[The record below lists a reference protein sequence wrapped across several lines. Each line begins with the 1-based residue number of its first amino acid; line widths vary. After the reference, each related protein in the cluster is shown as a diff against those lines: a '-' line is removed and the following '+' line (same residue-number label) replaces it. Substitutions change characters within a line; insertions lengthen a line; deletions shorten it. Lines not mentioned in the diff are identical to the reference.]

1 MKLYT
6 ESAAQTVRDIKSG
19 ETEIGTYLETLRERE
34 ETVGKKVEAFVED
47 INWQKVSDESEDLID
62 KDAGSLPL
70 YGASVGVKDIIHADG
85 FPTRANSHVP
95 AEELTGPEAPCVSA
109 LREAGAIVLG
119 KTVTTEFASRVPGP
133 TKNPHNTQHTP
144 GGSSSGSA
152 AAVAAGLCSVALGTQ
167 TGGSVIRPASFCGII
182 GFKPSYGRIP
192 ARGVLTLSKS
202 LDTVGVYTQDIESMQ
217 LVAPVVC
224 TGWESDKSSTD
235 SPTLG
240 IPKGPYLEQVRPE
253 AADGFEKIT
262 GALEEAGYEVQPVPL
277 FENIDEIYDQHTVLS
292 NAERALAHHE
302 RYEEFATL
310 YSKSFAD
317 KVESGRDVTVE
328 ELAKARTAQ
337 KELREE
343 VESTMDKNGIDIW
356 ICPSAL
362 GKAPEGIDYTGD
374 PAMNS
379 PWTKAGSPS
388 VNLPAGKIDGL
399 PLGLQC
405 MGSYDN
411 DEALLD
417 WTEQMAPV
425 VENVL

>member
-1 MKLYT
+1 MKLYK
-6 ESAAQTVRDIKSG
+6 ESAAQTVLDIKSG
-19 ETEIGTYLETLRERE
+19 EKKIEEYLETLRERD
-34 ETVGKKVEAFVED
+34 ETVGKKVEAFVKNV
-47 INWQKVSDESEDLID
+47 NWEQVSEESEGLIN
-62 KDAGSLPL
+62 KDADDLSL

-95 AEELTGPEAPCVSA
+95 AEEITGPEAPCVTA
-109 LREAGAIVLG
+109 LREAGGIVIG

-133 TKNPHNTQHTP
+133 TKNPHDIEHTP

-152 AAVAAGLCSVALGTQ
+152 AAVAAGLCSIALGTQ
-167 TGGSVIRPASFCGII
+167 TGGSVIRPASFCGVI

-192 ARGVLTLSKS
+192 AKGVLTISES
-202 LDTVGVYTQDIESMQ
+202 LDTVGIYTQDIESMQ

-224 TGWESDKSSTD
+224 TDWESDQSITD

-253 AADGFEKIT
+253 TASGFETIVDSLKQ
-262 GALEEAGYEVQPVPL
+262 ADYEIQAVPL
-277 FENIDEIYDQHTVLS
+277 FENIDEIYEQHTILS

-317 KVESGRDVTVE
+317 KIESGRDVTVE
-328 ELAKARTAQ
+328 SLAKARTAQ
-337 KELREE
+337 EELRDE
-343 VESTMDKNGIDIW
+343 VESTMEENEIDVW

-362 GKAPEGIDYTGD
+362 GTAPEGIDYTGD

-388 VNLPAGKIDGL
+388 VNLPAGKIGGL

-405 MGSYDN
+405 VGSYNN

-425 VENVL
+425 VEDIL